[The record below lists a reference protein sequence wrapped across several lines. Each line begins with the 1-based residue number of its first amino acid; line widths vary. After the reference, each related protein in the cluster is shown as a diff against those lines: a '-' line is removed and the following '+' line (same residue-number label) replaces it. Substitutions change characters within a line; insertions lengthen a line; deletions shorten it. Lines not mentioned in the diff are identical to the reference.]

1 VGRVVG
7 GAGDGC
13 CVFYG
18 DSCVGRRCGW
28 LVGYARARGG
38 RGEEVAGLIMEG
50 DGCGLGVDGEG
61 GRGKGGGEVCVD
73 GGSSGWC
80 DLLFGCFEG
89 VGRCWKRGKGI
100 GCLERW
106 GLVRGRVRGAQGSE
120 FDGIP
125 VW

>member
-1 VGRVVG
+1 VVG

-61 GRGKGGGEVCVD
+61 GRGKGGGRFVWTVD
-73 GGSSGWC
+73 QVVGVI
-80 DLLFGCFEG
+80 CFSDASRASEG
-89 VGRCWKRGKGI
+89 VGSGGRG
-100 GCLERW
+100 
-106 GLVRGRVRGAQGSE
+106 
-120 FDGIP
+120 
-125 VW
+125 